1 MPLLQDQFQAADRLE
16 YMGLGSSGIKS
27 NILFPKRLIKTD
39 TAVKKKYGGI
49 RDDQIFLKTKKF
61 NEICKMKVNHTGSIS
76 SHQDF
81 KDDNNDNNKDND
93 NDNDNDEKK
102 VEKEKDIHHINSPY
116 KVNSASCYK
125 SSSSS
130 GPMSAASHFS
140 CSDSTL
146 NSDLTVDFVSDI
158 EEMERLVGLAII
170 HLEKRLRFVSN
181 PLHRLRCGC
190 YGREMRE
197 DVKENGLNNAAAVI
211 MDVLEKGIA
220 RIEEEKKKKEREKEK
235 EMEKEMEI
243 DRRNDL
249 TGRVVSDEIRG
260 KGFDEDEE
268 NRKKLLR
275 KYNKR
280 EMIYENEVVE
290 VDFSSDNWHVF
301 DCGVNIA
308 IHHTAP
314 EESQFLYDE
323 IFVSRIYLQHGLIIK
338 EGDLVIDVGE
348 SKTKLL
354 AYVLNARNLLGQKV
368 APSPTGILWGQ
379 GNPFGGP
386 GVSTCKDNILS
397 VK

>member
-27 NILFPKRLIKTD
+27 NILFPRRLIKTD
-39 TAVKKKYGGI
+39 TEVKKKYGGI
-49 RDDQIFLKTKKF
+49 MDDQIFLKTKKF
-61 NEICKMKVNHTGSIS
+61 NEICNMKVKHTGSIS
-76 SHQDF
+76 SHQDL
-81 KDDNNDNNKDND
+81 KDDNNNNYNNND
-93 NDNDNDEKK
+93 DDDDEKK

-116 KVNSASCYK
+116 EVNSASCYK

-130 GPMSAASHFS
+130 GPMSATSHFS

-158 EEMERLVGLAII
+158 EEMERLIGFAVI

-211 MDVLEKGIA
+211 MDVLEKGNA
-220 RIEEEKKKKEREKEK
+220 RIEEEKKKREKEK
-235 EMEKEMEI
+235 EKEKKKEMEI

-249 TGRVVSDEIRG
+249 TERVVSG

-268 NRKKLLR
+268 NRKKLPR
-275 KYNKR
+275 KYNTR
-280 EMIYENEVVE
+280 EMIHENEVVE

-301 DCGVNIA
+301 D
-308 IHHTAP
+308 
-314 EESQFLYDE
+314 S
-323 IFVSRIYLQHGLIIK
+323 
-338 EGDLVIDVGE
+338 
-348 SKTKLL
+348 
-354 AYVLNARNLLGQKV
+354 
-368 APSPTGILWGQ
+368 
-379 GNPFGGP
+379 
-386 GVSTCKDNILS
+386 
-397 VK
+397 